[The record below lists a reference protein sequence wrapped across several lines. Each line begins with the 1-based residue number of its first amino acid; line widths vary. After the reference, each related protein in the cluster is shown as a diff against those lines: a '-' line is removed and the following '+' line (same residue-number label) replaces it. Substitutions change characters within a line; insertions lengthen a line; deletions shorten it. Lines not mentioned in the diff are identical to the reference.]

1 MAKTPIVSQLLLTF
15 LLLIFSAS
23 LMQPPQVRCSEWGPW
38 DKDKVYVKEGE
49 NILETGQDKN
59 LLSSLTVF
67 PGLMLISFFQTVI
80 SPVDGATCDFYP
92 TCSAYARQALKKH
105 GPFIGLT
112 MASERLCR
120 YHSFDGYEPIVKYGR
135 YYSYDPVE
143 NNDFWFNKKSKACPP

>member
-1 MAKTPIVSQLLLTF
+1 MFAPHYTRKLILIFQLLIVSLS
-15 LLLIFSAS
+15 LI
-23 LMQPPQVRCSEWGPW
+23 QPSHAMSSEWGPW
-38 DKDKVYVKEGE
+38 DKDKAYVQEEE
-49 NILETGQDKN
+49 NLLKTDREKN
-59 LLSSLTVF
+59 LLRSIAVF
-67 PGLMLISFFQTVI
+67 PGIVLISFFQTVI

-105 GPFIGLT
+105 GPFIGLI